1 MRVLIV
7 ALLAAISYAQTELAE
22 EDEDDDSDFWL
33 GWEEA
38 PVAGFEHV
46 RKKFKHVIQICAH
59 QRSIT
64 IMPNPALGLQEQI
77 TVTFLEALD
86 AGVYGAVVKA
96 NATTRDSED
105 QIAFKMFTNNKRG
118 ERIGTQK
125 EIDIMEYLSRHMPEV
140 CHVKLGPI
148 MHEFNMDGIQY
159 HGFGMELFEHPT
171 IHGYFKGL
179 LKQVADDVPS
189 RVAFLLDD
197 GPLRKLYGKCMA
209 AIKKMWLLGII
220 HCDLHINNI
229 LYDVSND
236 VIKIIDFGMSFRPS
250 RTEETQFQ
258 LGTVYDY
265 VWFTKS
271 FVRWVMY
278 PHGMSSKRDEAQVHS
293 IMIELSPELSSFS
306 RGQLPQTQ
314 EFAEIYQSFLDRFG
328 LTTSRRAWAAGIKY
342 ASLGK
347 APKFEL
353 NESLQT
359 LSLGQ
364 PGEENTNP
372 VPGVEHQTVNV
383 QDDQP
388 GKEIASYILSE
399 SQWNVLIPFYPK
411 DSFHWVF
418 IVALFP
424 SICILKTLRHHL
436 RNEAEC
442 LLDVYEEI

>member
-1 MRVLIV
+1 LC
-7 ALLAAISYAQTELAE
+7 ALSYAQTELAE

-64 IMPNPALGLQEQI
+64 IMPNPALGLQTQI

-96 NATTRDSED
+96 SATTRDSED
-105 QIAFKMFTNNKRG
+105 LIAFKMFTNNKRG
-118 ERIGTQK
+118 EHIGKQK

-148 MHEFNMDGIQY
+148 MHEFNMDEIQY
-159 HGFGMELFEHPT
+159 HGFGMELFEHGT

-179 LKQVADDVPS
+179 LKNGSIADDVPS

-197 GPLRKLYGKCMA
+197 GPLRDLYGKCMA

-236 VIKIIDFGMSFRPS
+236 AIKIIDFGMSFRPS
-250 RTEETQFQ
+250 RTEELQFQ

-271 FVRWVMY
+271 FVRWVLY
-278 PHGMSSKRDEAQVHS
+278 PHGMNSKRDEAQVHS

-328 LTTSRRAWAAGIKY
+328 LTTSRRPWAAGIKY
-342 ASLGK
+342 AFLGK

-359 LSLGQ
+359 LSLGPGPQ
-364 PGEENTNP
+364 PGTENTNP
-372 VPGVEHQTVNV
+372 VPGVEYHVNV
-383 QDDQP
+383 QADQP
-388 GKEIASYILSE
+388 GKEIASYILPE
-399 SQWNVLIPFYPK
+399 SHWNVLIPFYPK

-424 SICILKTLRHHL
+424 SLCILKILRHHL
-436 RNEAEC
+436 RKEAEGAEC